1 MLAGKWR
8 KQSVSLEPFHFDDMP
23 MAHFRI
29 NVLPLASLALCTSM
43 AAQSAESCLTPHI
56 VVNVVDKQGKPVPGL
71 APESFHVR
79 AGDETVMV
87 KSAQTGAGT
96 HRVVL
101 LVDISGSI
109 NKSEQTWEMARI
121 AAGNLLVAAPSTIR
135 VALVLFSD
143 RVIDTIGFDRPPT
156 DIVERLAKL
165 ENGKGRTA
173 ILDSIDYSLKLLQ
186 PAGLG
191 DAIYIISDGGENAS
205 KAHRSDV
212 ESKLLAQGIR
222 LFAFVLQR
230 NTYFATPEEANG
242 PTMLSDLTQVTG
254 GVVVDEDSA
263 AALDA
268 RPKLNAVLHRGY
280 NQMAHFYD
288 LQLSMPDRWTKKE
301 RLRLEVV
308 DQDAKKRKDVTV
320 SYPQYLLPCPH

>member
-1 MLAGKWR
+1 
-8 KQSVSLEPFHFDDMP
+8 MP

-156 DIVERLAKL
+156 DIVERLARL

-191 DAIYIISDGGENAS
+191 DAIYIIS
-205 KAHRSDV
+205 
-212 ESKLLAQGIR
+212 
-222 LFAFVLQR
+222 
-230 NTYFATPEEANG
+230 
-242 PTMLSDLTQVTG
+242 
-254 GVVVDEDSA
+254 
-263 AALDA
+263 
-268 RPKLNAVLHRGY
+268 
-280 NQMAHFYD
+280 
-288 LQLSMPDRWTKKE
+288 
-301 RLRLEVV
+301 
-308 DQDAKKRKDVTV
+308 
-320 SYPQYLLPCPH
+320 